1 MEQSP
6 GTIIEA
12 AESCV
17 AYAAAAGERPFQHV
31 AEFLALLE
39 TSGWLATDIDR
50 VRSLAI
56 VELVKRRE
64 QPSDLD

>member
-1 MEQSP
+1 MEHSP
-6 GTIIEA
+6 ATIIEA
-12 AESCV
+12 VESCV
-17 AYAAAAGERPFQHV
+17 AYAVTAGERPFQHV

-39 TSGWLATDIDR
+39 TSGWIATDIDR

-64 QPSDLD
+64 QPNDRD